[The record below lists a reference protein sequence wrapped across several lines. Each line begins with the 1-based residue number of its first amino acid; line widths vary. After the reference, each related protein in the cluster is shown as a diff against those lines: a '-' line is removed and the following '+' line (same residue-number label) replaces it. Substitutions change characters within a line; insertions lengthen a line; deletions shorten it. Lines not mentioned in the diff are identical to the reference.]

1 MSDDISQ
8 DKDHE
13 VHTQVIPLEYATQR
27 LDSVLVTLFPDYSRS
42 RLQQWVKSG
51 HVLLNG
57 QVPRTRD
64 KVFGDE
70 VLEVRIEHEMCN
82 EDVLAEPVPLNIVYQ
97 DDDIL
102 IINKPAGLVVH
113 PAAGHPGGT
122 MQNGLLHFD
131 ERLHEVPR
139 SGIVHRL
146 DKDTTGLLVVARNIK
161 AHKSLVDQLQDR
173 SMHREYQAI
182 VLGVLTAGN
191 TINKP
196 MGRHGNDRKKMAV
209 KAEGKEAITHFR
221 VLDRYRGHTRIKVN
235 LETGRT
241 HQIRVHMA
249 YVRHPL
255 VGDQTY
261 AGRLQIP
268 AGASDE
274 LKEML
279 RGFNRQALHAGQ
291 LGLVHPATG
300 KQMEFKVPLP
310 DDMKEL
316 IKVLEEDIYRNA
328 VDDTYIDDFSDDYP
342 DDYETT
348 E

>member
-1 MSDDISQ
+1 MSDDISP

-13 VHTQVIPLEYATQR
+13 MYTLVIPLEYASER
-27 LDSVLVTLFPDYSRS
+27 LDMVLVKLFPDYSRS
-42 RLQQWVKSG
+42 RLQQWIKNG

-64 KVFGDE
+64 KVIGDE
-70 VLEVRIEHEMCN
+70 LLEVRIEHEICN
-82 EDVLAEPVPLNIVYQ
+82 EDVIAEPVPLNIVYE

-113 PAAGHPGGT
+113 PAAGHAGGT
-122 MQNGLLHFD
+122 MQNGLLYHD
-131 ERLHEVPR
+131 EKLHEVPR

-146 DKDTTGLLVVARNIK
+146 DKDTTGLLVVARNLK

-191 TINKP
+191 TIDKP
-196 MGRHGNDRKKMAV
+196 MGRHGRDRKKMAV

-221 VLDRYRGHTRIKVN
+221 VLDRYRGHSRIKVN

-268 AGASDE
+268 AGASEE

-279 RGFNRQALHAGQ
+279 RVFDRQALHAGQ
-291 LGLVHPATG
+291 LGLVHPSTG

-310 DDMKEL
+310 DDMKAL
-316 IKVLEEDIYRNA
+316 IKVLEADIHTDY
-328 VDDTYIDDFSDDYP
+328 VDESYIDNFSDEYP
-342 DDYETT
+342 DEYEG
-348 E
+348 